1 MKDLDKK
8 VTVIVSLDRNE
19 DAVVE
24 LLKREGFQKVISIN
38 DLVRNCNEK

>member
-1 MKDLDKK
+1 M
-8 VTVIVSLDRNE
+8 R

-24 LLKREGFQKVISIN
+24 LLKQEGFQKVISIN